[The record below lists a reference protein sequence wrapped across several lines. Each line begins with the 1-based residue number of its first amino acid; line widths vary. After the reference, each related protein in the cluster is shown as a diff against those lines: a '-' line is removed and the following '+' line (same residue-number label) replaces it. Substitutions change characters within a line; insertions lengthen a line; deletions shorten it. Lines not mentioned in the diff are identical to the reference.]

1 MFFLVDTCSPSF
13 HFRCH
18 HVMSSMFWNLKKNIT
33 SYIFFT
39 CEVSIEEAQEKSA
52 GGVTLTL
59 PGRITSVYLEYF
71 GCSTGWIKTQD
82 LLPFTSFH
90 CNPRVFA
97 EANWSLH
104 FWPWSL
110 SRRKETYPRGHR
122 AREGFFLTSTAFL
135 KNSTVDSVAIYGPF
149 VAGDDSVHPWCTAR
163 GGCRWNPLEAYSN
176 IVCAFPLKHI
186 WIILLTFVDPF
197 RLTGFA
203 EMPVVPSALSAG
215 GCGKGSTAR
224 IL

>member
-1 MFFLVDTCSPSF
+1 MTTPSIFVKWRPELLGTLSQSLQRILREVHEEPYKSWYDVCLDWTTWGPPSQRHSTTISQKSVGLGMFFLVDTCSPSF

-122 AREGFFLTSTAFL
+122 AREGLFF
-135 KNSTVDSVAIYGPF
+135 D
-149 VAGDDSVHPWCTAR
+149 VH
-163 GGCRWNPLEAYSN
+163 S
-176 IVCAFPLKHI
+176 FP
-186 WIILLTFVDPF
+186 
-197 RLTGFA
+197 
-203 EMPVVPSALSAG
+203 
-215 GCGKGSTAR
+215 
-224 IL
+224 

>member
-1 MFFLVDTCSPSF
+1 
-13 HFRCH
+13 
-18 HVMSSMFWNLKKNIT
+18 MSSCHVIYVLKPEKEHHKLH
-33 SYIFFT
+33 FFHMRGLDRG
-39 CEVSIEEAQEKSA
+39 SA
-52 GGVTLTL
+52 GEECRGRHSHTSRAHHLSVSGVFW
-59 PGRITSVYLEYF
+59 VQH
-71 GCSTGWIKTQD
+71 WMNQ
-82 LLPFTSFH
+82 
-90 CNPRVFA
+90 NPRSATFHIL
-97 EANWSLH
+97 SLQPSGICRGELVTT
-104 FWPWSL
+104 FLTMKPQPKKRNVS
-110 SRRKETYPRGHR
+110 SGTPCKRRP
-122 AREGFFLTSTAFL
+122 FFLTSTAFL

>member
-1 MFFLVDTCSPSF
+1 MTTPSIFVKWRPELLGTLSQSLQRILREVHEEPYQSWYDVCLDWTTWGPPSQRHSTTISQKSVGLGMFFLVDTCSPSF

-90 CNPRVFA
+90 CNPLGYLPRRTGHYIFDHEASA
-97 EANWSLH
+97 EE
-104 FWPWSL
+104 
-110 SRRKETYPRGHR
+110 K
-122 AREGFFLTSTAFL
+122 
-135 KNSTVDSVAIYGPF
+135 K
-149 VAGDDSVHPWCTAR
+149 
-163 GGCRWNPLEAYSN
+163 
-176 IVCAFPLKHI
+176 
-186 WIILLTFVDPF
+186 
-197 RLTGFA
+197 
-203 EMPVVPSALSAG
+203 
-215 GCGKGSTAR
+215 R
-224 IL
+224 ILGDTVQEKAFFFDVHSFP